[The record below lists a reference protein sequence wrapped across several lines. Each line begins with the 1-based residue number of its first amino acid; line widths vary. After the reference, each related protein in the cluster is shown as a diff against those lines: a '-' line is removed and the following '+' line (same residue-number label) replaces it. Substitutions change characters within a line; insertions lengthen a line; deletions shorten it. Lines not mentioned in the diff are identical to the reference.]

1 MRNQQMASKNGTK
14 ITLITAYNEEKEEFT
29 TKTYSVGFIKGR
41 VLMEALKI
49 QSEMEAGELT
59 DALFFEKLVDFVTDT
74 VFQGQFSTDDLLD
87 GIQSSELMD
96 TLQRIFLEVMGIDK
110 SQVNDEKIKSGK

>member
-1 MRNQQMASKNGTK
+1 MAKKNGTK

-49 QSEMEAGELT
+49 QSEMEANELT

-74 VFQGQFSTDDLLD
+74 VFQGQFTTDQLLD
-87 GIQSSELMD
+87 GIRSSELMD
-96 TLQRIFLEVMGIDK
+96 TLQRIFLETMGIDK
-110 SQVNDEKIKSGK
+110 SQVKDEKIKSGK

>member
-1 MRNQQMASKNGTK
+1 MANKNGTK
-14 ITLITAYNEEKEEFT
+14 IELITDYNEEKDEYT
-29 TKTYSVGFIKGR
+29 TKTYTVGFIKGR

-74 VFQGQFSTDDLLD
+74 VFQGQFTTDDLLD
-87 GIQSSELMD
+87 GIRSSELMD
-96 TLQRIFLEVMGIDK
+96 TLQRIFLETMGIDK

>member
-1 MRNQQMASKNGTK
+1 MAKKNGTK
-14 ITLITAYNEEKEEFT
+14 ITLITDYDEETGAET
-29 TKTYSVGFIKGR
+29 VQHYSIGFIKGR

-74 VFQGQFSTDDLLD
+74 VFQGQFTTDDLLD
-87 GIQSSELMD
+87 GVQSNELMD

-110 SQVNDEKIKSGK
+110 SQVNDENIKSGK

>member
-1 MRNQQMASKNGTK
+1 MASKNGTK
-14 ITLITAYNEEKEEFT
+14 IELITAYNEEKDEFT
-29 TKTYSVGFIKGR
+29 KKTYTVGYIKGR

-59 DALFFEKLVDFVTDT
+59 DALFFEELVDFVTNT
-74 VFQGQFSTDDLLD
+74 VFQGQFTTDELLD
-87 GIQSSELMD
+87 GVQSSELMD

-110 SQVNDEKIKSGK
+110 SQVNDENIKSGK